1 MRVLPIGHQ
10 TFSELIE
17 KDYLYVDK
25 TESVWRLVNHGK
37 YYFFARPRRF
47 GKSLLLSTLRSYFE
61 GNSDL
66 FKGLFIHQKEKI
78 WTKSPIIHINFGSI
92 SYRSGKAVFQKS
104 ILFNLN
110 YIAKAYDLTLVESS
124 ISDTFQD
131 LVIQLHEKFGKVV
144 ILVDEYDKALV
155 DLLENEQQF
164 EDNRAVLNELYG
176 NFKSLDNYLRF
187 VFITGVSRFAKVG
200 IFSGMNNLND
210 ITMDAEFASI
220 VGFTQ
225 TELTDNFAPYL
236 QAVQQSFDLPM
247 DQIMKTIKIWYNGF
261 SWDGQT
267 TLYNPFS
274 ILNFLSKKV
283 LGNYWFSTGT
293 PTFLMDLIK
302 KQQQLPAEFE
312 GVVVQD
318 LVGSSM
324 RYKTLPLIPLLFQTG
339 YLTIE
344 KTIKNGMEVAYQLNY
359 PNQEVRHSFITFIVA
374 AFVDK
379 DEFYI
384 QADGIKLKNALI
396 AGDTDKFIDLLISFF
411 SDIPSKLHLPA
422 EAYYHSLVY
431 LILRMVGVNMTLE
444 KATNIGFIDGVIE
457 LKDKIY
463 IIEFKFATNKRVKN
477 VKTLSKKALRQ
488 IKDRK
493 YYEAYTNRDK
503 PIILFG
509 IGFLDKHIDGITEI
523 LD

>member
-1 MRVLPIGHQ
+1 MKVLPIGNQ
-10 TFSELIE
+10 TFSKIIE
-17 KDYLYVDK
+17 NDSLYVDK
-25 TESVWRLVNHGK
+25 TKWIWKLVNLHE

-47 GKSLLLSTLRSYFE
+47 GKSLLLSTLKSYFE
-61 GNSDL
+61 GRKDL
-66 FKGLFIHQKEKI
+66 FKGLYIHQQEKT
-78 WTKSPIIHINFGSI
+78 WTKYPVIHISFSTI
-92 SYRSGKAVFQKS
+92 SYRSGKAGFQKS
-104 ILFNLN
+104 ILFNLHL
-110 YIAKAYDLTLVESS
+110 IAKSYGVILSENS
-124 ISDTFQD
+124 ITDTFQD
-131 LVIQLHEKFGKVV
+131 LVVQLHEKLGQVV

-155 DLLENEQQF
+155 DLLEDELQF
-164 EDNRAVLNELYG
+164 EDNRDVLNELYG
-176 NFKSLDNYLRF
+176 NFKGLDYYLKF

-210 ITMDAEFASI
+210 ISMDTEFASI

-225 TELTDNFAPYL
+225 AELTDNFAPYL
-236 QAVQQSFDLPM
+236 QAIQQSFDLPM
-247 DQIMKTIKIWYNGF
+247 SEIMATIKIWYNGF

-283 LGNYWFSTGT
+283 LGNYWFATGT

-302 KQQQLPAEFE
+302 KQQQLPAELE
-312 GVVVQD
+312 GVIVQD

-324 RYKTLPLIPLLFQTG
+324 RFRTLPLVPLLFQTG

-344 KTIKNGMEVAYQLNY
+344 KVIRNGMEVAYQLNY
-359 PNQEVRHSFITFIVA
+359 PNKEVRHSFLTFIVA

-379 DEFYI
+379 DEFWI
-384 QADGIKLKNALI
+384 QADSIKLKNAII
-396 AGDTDKFIDLLISFF
+396 AGDSDKFIELLVGFF
-411 SDIPSKLHLPA
+411 ADIPSGLHLPK

-431 LILRMVGVNMTLE
+431 LILRMVGVDMTLE
-444 KATNIGFIDGVIE
+444 KATNIGLIDGVIE

-463 IIEFKFATNKRVKN
+463 IIEFKFATNKRIKN
-477 VKTLSKKALRQ
+477 VKTLSKKALQQ

-493 YYEAYTNRDK
+493 YYEAYRNRDK

-509 IGFLDKHIDGITEI
+509 VGFLNKQIDGITET
-523 LD
+523 LK